1 MREKRIVEIKVVSNA
16 GKEFDKAGKGAKG
29 AAGGIGALGAAATA
43 ATGAIGRMTAALLAN
58 PFTAI
63 AAAIAGAVSAFRTI
77 ISTSS
82 EFEFQMDKVAAVT
95 GATTDQMVMFKKEAM
110 RLGAATEY
118 TATQVAQLQL
128 EFSKLGFSVQD
139 VINATD
145 ATLDLATATG
155 VDLAEAARVT
165 GASLNAFGLSTIET
179 QGLMDVMAKSFSSSA
194 LDMAK
199 FSSGISNAAAAAK
212 VMGVSVEETVSAMSI
227 LNNAG
232 IDAGKV
238 GTDLRK
244 IFTEVGKTTGKDFR
258 ESLDA
263 LAEEME
269 KAGTKTEKMAVLT
282 EAVGQRS
289 AVATSILID
298 QRDILDQL
306 TTSYE
311 NASGSLGEMA
321 DTMRD
326 NARTS
331 MELLKSAW
339 NGFILSIED
348 GDGALQKFYKG
359 SLNTLTMFITNLTER
374 FKFLNTVGAAQWDAA
389 MLKMKK
395 GLIQARIAL
404 IDASIAL
411 NNFFGFDT
419 DAETLLMVDKLR
431 IKVGQLNQD
440 IINVTKDGWKK
451 YADSIVQVEKTQTE
465 ALKKVNDE
473 VVEDTATTADEIAE
487 VKITKEQQFQDKLRR
502 MIEDAED
509 KSETQKLE
517 RKRQRHL
524 AELENL
530 NLTEVQKGELRLSIN
545 EYYDNLIASNKKK
558 TSKYYADQIDAYDA
572 EQAEKK
578 AKREEEHQAK
588 MISLRDNALDS
599 MAQAFGEETAA
610 AKAVHAFKTALKIKE
625 ILLEAGLI
633 KVKAGADQA
642 ETVAEAQ
649 KGGAKALGSGNP
661 LKIAL
666 AVAAIGAVVATSI
679 KSMKKTKSAADKM
692 AAKAGGSAGGSESV
706 SSPSFNVIGATSAD
720 GNLIA
725 SQVANANSKPVR
737 AYVVESEMSSMQ
749 EAARKV
755 KTVASI

>member
-29 AAGGIGALGAAATA
+29 AAAGVSALGKASAF
-43 ATGAIGRMTAALLAN
+43 ATGAIRSMTAALLAN

-95 GATTDQMVMFKKEAM
+95 GATNEQMVMFKKEAM

-194 LDMAK
+194 LDMQK

-244 IFTEVGKTTGKDFR
+244 IFTEVGKTTNADFR
-258 ESLDA
+258 TSLDI
-263 LAEEME
+263 LAESME
-269 KAGTKTEKMAVLT
+269 KAQTKTEKMAVLT

-289 AVATSILID
+289 AVAASILID
-298 QRDILDQL
+298 QRDVLDQL

-311 NASGSLGEMA
+311 NANGSLGEMA

-339 NGFILSIED
+339 NGLILSIED

-359 SLNTLTMFITNLTER
+359 SLNTLTMFITDLTNK
-374 FKFLNTVGAAQWDAA
+374 FKFFNTVGAAEWDAA

-465 ALKKVNDE
+465 ALKKVNDAAA
-473 VVEDTATTADEIAE
+473 EDALETTDDLNEK
-487 VKITKEQQFQDKLRR
+487 KISKEDQFIQKLER
-502 MIEDAED
+502 MREDAED
-509 KSETQKLE
+509 KSEIQKLE

-524 AELENL
+524 AEMEDLA
-530 NLTEVQKGELRLSIN
+530 LTEAQRGDLRLKIN
-545 EYYDNLIASNKKK
+545 EYYDNLISANREK

-578 AKREEEHQAK
+578 RKREEEHQAK
-588 MISLRDNALDS
+588 MISLRDQALDS
-599 MAQAFGEETAA
+599 MANAFGEETAM

-633 KVKAGADQA
+633 KAKAGADQA
-642 ETVAEAQ
+642 ETVAEAN

-679 KSMKKTKSAADKM
+679 RSMKKTKSAADQM
-692 AAKAGGSAGGSESV
+692 AAKAGGSAGGAGG
-706 SSPSFNVIGATSAD
+706 SSAPSFNVIGATTA
-720 GNLIA
+720 GENMIA
-725 SQVANANSKPVR
+725 SNVANSNSKPMK
-737 AYVVESEMSSMQ
+737 AYVLESEVRTAQEMQ
-749 EAARKV
+749 RKV
-755 KTVASI
+755 DKVASL